1 LIAAG
6 AGHNSAFAPSS
17 GTGTV
22 LRGWDVSGLRNHVS
36 PVVVNPLQDLE
47 ASMAGFHQF
56 WHWWYHHRAVCD
68 IRFREQRFT
77 VSPTASK

>member
-1 LIAAG
+1 VIAAG

-36 PVVVNPLQDLE
+36 PVVVNPLQILPNLIGGPFD
-47 ASMAGFHQF
+47 
-56 WHWWYHHRAVCD
+56 R
-68 IRFREQRFT
+68 IRHGGLYLQRRLCGHF
-77 VSPTASK
+77 